1 MMLEGDYKK
10 YIPLAV
16 ERLRR
21 TDDKGIK
28 IGDYT
33 VKFKYADVEV
43 GKYIHDEMRVFN
55 ILDLDADRVNS
66 ITLYVYGLNQ
76 NPTEIS
82 IYREFLIIFPKREI
96 EEIKKFILE
105 LDGGCS
111 K

>member
-33 VKFKYADVEV
+33 VKFKYADVKTGECLV
-43 GKYIHDEMRVFN
+43 EKKRIFTIM
-55 ILDLDADRVNS
+55 DLSAYRVNS
-66 ITLYVYGLNQ
+66 ITLDVYGLNK
-76 NPTEIS
+76 NSTEIT
-82 IYREFLIIFPKREI
+82 IYKELLIVFPKRDP

-105 LDGGCS
+105 LDEGGS

>member
-33 VKFKYADVEV
+33 VKFKYADVKTGECLV
-43 GKYIHDEMRVFN
+43 EKKRIFT
-55 ILDLDADRVNS
+55 IIDLSADRVNS
-66 ITLYVYGLNQ
+66 ITLDVYGLSKT
-76 NPTEIS
+76 PTEIT
-82 IYREFLIIFPKREI
+82 IYKELLIIFPKRDPEG
-96 EEIKKFILE
+96 IKKFILE
-105 LDGGCS
+105 LNGGN
-111 K
+111 